1 MRTKSDK
8 TYRPQDDFYRYINH
22 EWLDTYVLPPD
33 KSRFGTFDKLAEQSD
48 EDIHSILEDPANKD
62 LKSSIL
68 YRKFMDKDSLE
79 KEGIEPISKSIAEI
93 KG

>member
-48 EDIHSILEDPANKD
+48 EDIHSILDPR
-62 LKSSIL
+62 LVQVTSGGFSWWL
-68 YRKFMDKDSLE
+68 
-79 KEGIEPISKSIAEI
+79 
-93 KG
+93 